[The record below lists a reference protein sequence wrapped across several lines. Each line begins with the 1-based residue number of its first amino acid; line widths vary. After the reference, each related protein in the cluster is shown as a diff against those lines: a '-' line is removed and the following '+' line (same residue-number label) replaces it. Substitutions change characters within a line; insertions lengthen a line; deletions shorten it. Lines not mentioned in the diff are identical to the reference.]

1 MDVHTFPIYTCSCG
15 YTTTKSGNASRHKKT
30 SGEHIITAELVEFVK
45 RSDHLDALA
54 KANSTTNY
62 SHCHINDQ
70 KAETINNNIHINLVV
85 PEQSVVASI
94 QDAIQSD
101 ECIRE
106 IRAAAPNEIP
116 AILFKYTRGTMAGKP
131 LIKYDPK
138 KNIVE
143 SKDPITGEGVKQKL
157 SKFRNEYL
165 AEQTDI
171 YDETYQIPYLPQ
183 PVKRDM
189 LSMTTPQFPT
199 GNKKDAPVSPA
210 EVIRICATGDHR
222 MYKLPHDTKR
232 FFTDVAKNV
241 DIEIKSCAP
250 SGAPVDA

>member
-1 MDVHTFPIYTCSCG
+1 MKVYEISLYTCSCG
-15 YTTTKSGNASRHKKT
+15 YETTDKGNASRHKTT
-30 SGEHIITAELVEFVK
+30 SGTHEVKMEKKKFVLE
-45 RSDHLDALA
+45 SDHLDALA

-138 KNIVE
+138 KDAVE
-143 SKDPITGEGVKQKL
+143 SKDPITGESVSKKL
-157 SKFRNEYL
+157 KKFRNEYL

-199 GNKKDAPVSPA
+199 GNKKDTPVSPA

>member
-1 MDVHTFPIYTCSCG
+1 VHEVKLETI
-15 YTTTKSGNASRHKKT
+15 A
-30 SGEHIITAELVEFVK
+30 FVK
-45 RSDHLDALA
+45 KSDHLDALA
-54 KANSTTNY
+54 KAGSTITYNT
-62 SHCHINDQ
+62 
-70 KAETINNNIHINLVV
+70 AETINNTNNNTTNNIHISLVV

-138 KNIVE
+138 KDAVE
-143 SKDPITGEGVKQKL
+143 SKDPVTGESVSKKL
-157 SKFRNEYL
+157 KKFRNEYL
-165 AEQTDI
+165 AEQSDI

-189 LSMTTPQFPT
+189 LAMTAPQFPT
-199 GNKKDAPVSPA
+199 GNKKDKPVSPA
-210 EVIRICATGDHR
+210 EVIKICTTGDHR
-222 MYKLPHDTKR
+222 MYKLPHESKR
-232 FFTDVAKNV
+232 FFTDVAKSV

-250 SGAPVDA
+250 NGTPGDV

>member
-1 MDVHTFPIYTCSCG
+1 MKDYKFQLYVCGCG
-15 YTTTKSGNASRHKKT
+15 YETVNSGNASKHRKT
-30 SGEHIITAELVEFVK
+30 SCGHSISSETIEFVRK
-45 RSDHLDALA
+45 SDHLDALS
-54 KANSTTNY
+54 KAGSTITYN
-62 SHCHINDQ
+62 
-70 KAETINNNIHINLVV
+70 AETINNTNNTNTNNIHINLVV

-116 AILFKYTRGTMAGKP
+116 AILFKYTRGTMAGKS

-138 KNIVE
+138 KDAVE
-143 SKDPITGEGVKQKL
+143 SKDPITGESVSKKL
-157 SKFRNEYL
+157 KKFRNEYL

-199 GNKKDAPVSPA
+199 GNKKDTPVSPA